1 MVWFFS
7 AVVLLRPCSKLWLLF
22 ISSCLFL
29 PLTPCLALTFL
40 WYMAVKYWEG
50 IKLYVASAL
59 LCDISCF
66 SLCSHLHVFCNGPF
80 TIIWTDFDFNGR
92 NSRYHGRLLKSQFLG
107 RVLGNFSN
115 ALGHIC
121 ACVRLLLAAGNPPK
135 WAVFLCIVSFCTV
148 CVDKVHTGKFWK
160 DI

>member
-29 PLTPCLALTFL
+29 PLTPCLALLAVEL

-50 IKLYVASAL
+50 IKLYVANVL

-66 SLCSHLHVFCNGPF
+66 SLCSHLHVFCNVPF

-92 NSRYHGRLLKSQFLG
+92 NSRYHGRLLKSKFLG
-107 RVLGNFSN
+107 RVLGNFWN

-121 ACVRLLLAAGNPPK
+121 ACVRLLLAQGIPPNE
-135 WAVFLCIVSFCTV
+135 LSFCV
-148 CVDKVHTGKFWK
+148 LSAYVLFV
-160 DI
+160 